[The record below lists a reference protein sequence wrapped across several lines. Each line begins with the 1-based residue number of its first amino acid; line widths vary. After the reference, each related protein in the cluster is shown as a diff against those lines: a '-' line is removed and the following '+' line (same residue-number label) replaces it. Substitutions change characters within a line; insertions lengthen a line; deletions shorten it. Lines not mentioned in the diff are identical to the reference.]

1 MWWLEILFFSFGI
14 ALPIVLARWLEER
27 YYEHHN
33 VPGKTSMERIKHLL
47 DLLSRD
53 VVEPDYWGDRGD
65 PLGRGPF
72 EDREYRGGFANRLY
86 TFITGEDRDAG
97 PGNVVYMSLKDRPI
111 SINVKI
117 LSSLGV
123 LVSWLFVLFGLLFF
137 EGIGSFFDHWIWS
150 IPVYLAFVG
159 ICFLF
164 LVGFFTTA
172 MDEPAGDLK
181 EFPNVLLY
189 THLGGVGLLFLVF
202 SITGLFGFNLLKWSE
217 EIASDFAALL
227 ILMALGI
234 FFLGGYSG
242 WNTFQE
248 EKRATK
254 ISHRL
259 SMIDSSD
266 SRRHSNLA
274 ALRARLE
281 QDSGAPNFIE
291 ALEKAI
297 KKQYG
302 KRRDNILRGL
312 EEKEIP
318 TLKDVKETTST
329 KVPTYREVLM
339 NYWVPLGRPKQSSEF
354 TPWHAYQL
362 ETIIVDGTG
371 GPKAHRKALAR
382 LQKRIIDPIHH
393 EFEAQY
399 LSCQTVDEVR
409 NLIGLYERYA
419 DFPEVIER
427 VTAGEAEEFVL
438 IDLNMLQD

>member
-1 MWWLEILFFSFGI
+1 
-14 ALPIVLARWLEER
+14 
-27 YYEHHN
+27 
-33 VPGKTSMERIKHLL
+33 MERIKHLL
-47 DLLSRD
+47 DLLIEMLDKKNLRSYKEASRAGAF
-53 VVEPDYWGDRGD
+53 VHIKTKC
-65 PLGRGPF
+65 
-72 EDREYRGGFANRLY
+72 FANKFYR
-86 TFITGEDRDAG
+86 FITGEYRDAG
-97 PGNVVYMSLKDRPI
+97 AGNVVYMSLKDRPI

-123 LVSWLFVLFGLLFF
+123 LVSWLSVLFGLLFF
-137 EGIGSFFDHWIWS
+137 EGIGSLFDHWIWS

-159 ICFLF
+159 ICLLF
-164 LVGFFTTA
+164 LVGFFRSA
-172 MDEPAGDLK
+172 MDEPTGDLK
-181 EFPNVLLY
+181 EFPNVLFY
-189 THLGGVGLLFLVF
+189 THLGGVGLVSLVF
-202 SITGLFGFNLLKWSE
+202 SIAGLFGFNLLEWFE
-217 EIASDFAALL
+217 EIANDFAALL

-266 SRRHSNLA
+266 SRRQSNLN

-281 QDSGAPNFIE
+281 QDAVAPNFIE

-318 TLKDVKETTST
+318 TLNAVKQTTST

-339 NYWVPLGRPKQSSEF
+339 NYWAPLGRPKQSSEF

-362 ETIIVDGTG
+362 ETVIIDGVG
-371 GPKAHRKALAR
+371 GPKVHRKALAS

-393 EFEAQY
+393 EFDAQY

-427 VTAGEAEEFVL
+427 VTAGEAEEFVI

>member
-14 ALPIVLARWLEER
+14 VVPIVLARWLEER

-33 VPGKTSMERIKHLL
+33 VPGKTPMERIKHLL

-65 PLGRGPF
+65 PLGRDPF
-72 EDREYRGGFANRLY
+72 EDREYHGGFADRLY
-86 TFITGEDRDAG
+86 RFITGEYRDAVT
-97 PGNVVYMSLKDRPI
+97 GNVVYMSLKDRPI

-117 LSSLGV
+117 LSSLCV
-123 LVSWLFVLFGLLFF
+123 LVSWLSVLLGLHFF

-181 EFPNVLLY
+181 EFPNVLFY
-189 THLGGVGLLFLVF
+189 THLGGIGLMFLVF
-202 SITGLFGFNLLKWSE
+202 SMTGLFGFNLLEWSE
-217 EIASDFAALL
+217 EFASDFAALL
-227 ILMALGI
+227 IVMALFI

-266 SRRHSNLA
+266 SRRQSNLA

-281 QDSGAPNFIE
+281 QDSVAPNFIE
-291 ALEKAI
+291 ALEKTI

-302 KRRDNILRGL
+302 RRRDNILRGL

-329 KVPTYREVLM
+329 KVPTYQEVLM
-339 NYWVPLGRPKQSSEF
+339 NYWAPLGRPKQSSEF

-362 ETIIVDGTG
+362 ETIIVDGVG